1 MLTEVV
7 MKKLFPILLAGL
19 TLPVSAFDLPRGFYT
34 AETLQDAR
42 IAAAEKP
49 KMVGV
54 LITRPDLQP
63 T

>member
-1 MLTEVV
+1 
-7 MKKLFPILLAGL
+7 MKKIILLL
-19 TLPVSAFDLPRGFYT
+19 TGMALPGSAFDLPRGFFT

-42 IAAAEKP
+42 TEAAGKP

-54 LITRPDLQP
+54 LITNPAMQP

>member
-1 MLTEVV
+1 
-7 MKKLFPILLAGL
+7 MKKLILLVGAL
-19 TLPVSAFDLPRGFYT
+19 ASPASAFDLPRGFYT

-42 IAAAEKP
+42 MAAAEKP

-63 T
+63 S